1 MKLTSVHYAAYN
13 RRPSFLARKRNW
25 LTPEFDGVVVLMSDF
40 DDHDP
45 LADTKEVFH
54 AWVRS
59 FDAFHDDEYLFEQLA
74 YCEDLLTNEL
84 CDELGLKAD
93 STYADAVDL
102 FRSKW
107 ADVALVV

>member
-1 MKLTSVHYAAYN
+1 
-13 RRPSFLARKRNW
+13 
-25 LTPEFDGVVVLMSDF
+25 MSDF

-84 CDELGLKAD
+84 CNELGLKAN
-93 STYADAVDL
+93 STYGDAVNL
-102 FRSKW
+102 FRSQW
-107 ADVALVV
+107 ADVGRGDESEDTPKATAQCIRDSRN